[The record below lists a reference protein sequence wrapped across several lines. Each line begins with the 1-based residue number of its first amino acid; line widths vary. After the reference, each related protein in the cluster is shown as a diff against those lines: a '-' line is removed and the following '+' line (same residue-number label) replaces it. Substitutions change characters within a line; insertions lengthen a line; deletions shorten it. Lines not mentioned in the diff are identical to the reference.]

1 MDKPIAQIISI
12 KSLEQLRDYL
22 EQRQNNLN
30 LSIMLDKSNST
41 LLHFAAFKND
51 LPRMK
56 IFIKNFKEYS

>member
-1 MDKPIAQIISI
+1 
-12 KSLEQLRDYL
+12 
-22 EQRQNNLN
+22 
-30 LSIMLDKSNST
+30 MLDKSNST